1 MSEPVWLPYELILD
15 LHAEQ
20 LREHGGAPGL
30 RDENGLRSAL
40 ARPRQIAT
48 YEPGASLFRLAAA
61 YAYGLTRNHPFVD
74 GNKRAAFIAAGVFL
88 GLNDW
93 YLDAPE
99 GESTDM
105 VLALAAKDIDEAAFA
120 AWLKRWSAPP

>member
-1 MSEPVWLPYELILD
+1 VSEPVWLPYELILD

-48 YEPGASLFRLAAA
+48 YESGASLFRLAAA

-99 GESTDM
+99 GEATGM
-105 VLALAAKDIDEAAFA
+105 VLALAAKDIDEAAFT
-120 AWLKRWSAPP
+120 AWLKRWSVPP